1 MEVVRRAPFLEP
13 RARRAAKE
21 HAAHGIVEVIEFDVR
36 DVWKLISCS
45 GPPWC
50 PSTWLVK
57 VDADA
62 FVYMWSWDSLK
73 EPADQMFPGTHVAVE
88 RLPKSGRILSA
99 RTSGPALT
107 NDDSHRVAA
116 DQPR

>member
-1 MEVVRRAPFLEP
+1 MQLRNESCLARHPCAIERNRRAVSVFSRKTRPLTDPEMEVVRRAPFLEP

-62 FVYMWSWDSLK
+62 FVYMWS
-73 EPADQMFPGTHVAVE
+73 
-88 RLPKSGRILSA
+88 
-99 RTSGPALT
+99 
-107 NDDSHRVAA
+107 
-116 DQPR
+116 